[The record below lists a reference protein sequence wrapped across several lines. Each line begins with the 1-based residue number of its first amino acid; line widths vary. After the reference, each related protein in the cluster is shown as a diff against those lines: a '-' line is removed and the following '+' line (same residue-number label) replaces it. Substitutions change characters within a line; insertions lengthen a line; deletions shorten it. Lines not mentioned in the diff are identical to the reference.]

1 MKYLKLKNN
10 TASKFMIVGAG
21 FTLAAFI
28 IMAIFGPMMAPQDP
42 SVQTLTAR
50 LLEPGSSSAAGVH
63 VLGTDA
69 LGRDMLSLILAGAQN
84 IIAIAALAVLIGALA
99 GTALGMIGG
108 FVGGRLGDVLVL
120 LTNMQLAFP
129 FFLLALT
136 VVGILSPNFWIVVLV
151 VALGTW
157 VEFAR
162 VIYSETVQ
170 IRQLEYI
177 QAVKVMRGS
186 SLRSIISHVL
196 PNVMPTVIVL
206 STFAFGTAIVVIS
219 GLGFVGLSVPS
230 SSPDWGQILSDG
242 RDYIVTAWW
251 LTGIPGF
258 VIFLLVLSVNLVGES
273 VRDGLNPDS
282 KR

>member
-1 MKYLKLKNN
+1 MKYLKLKNS
-10 TASKFMIVGAG
+10 TASKFLIVGAG
-21 FTLAAFI
+21 LVLTAFV
-28 IMAIFGPMMAPQDP
+28 IMAIFGSALAPQDA
-42 SVQTLTAR
+42 SAQTLSAR
-50 LLEPGSSSAAGVH
+50 LLEPGSRSAAGLH

-69 LGRDMLSLILAGAQN
+69 LGRDMLSLILAGAQS
-84 IIAIAALAVLIGALA
+84 IITIAVMAVLIGAVA

-136 VVGILSPNFWIVVLV
+136 VVGILGPDFWIVVMV

-162 VIYSETVQ
+162 VIYAETVQ

-186 SLRSIISHVL
+186 SLRSIVSHVL

-206 STFAFGTAIVVIS
+206 STFALGTAIVVIS

-230 SSPDWGQILSDG
+230 SSPDWGQVLSDG
-242 RDYIVTAWW
+242 RDYVVTAWW
-251 LTGIPGF
+251 LTGVPGF
-258 VIFLLVLSVNLVGES
+258 AIFLLVLSVNLVGES
-273 VRDGLNPDS
+273 VRDRLNPDS

>member
-10 TASKFMIVGAG
+10 TASKFLLVGAALVL
-21 FTLAAFI
+21 TAFV
-28 IMAIFGPMMAPQDP
+28 IMAIFGSALAPQDA
-42 SVQTLTAR
+42 SAQTLSAR
-50 LLEPGSSSAAGVH
+50 LLEPGSSSAAGLH

-69 LGRDMLSLILAGAQN
+69 LGRDMLSLILAGAQS
-84 IIAIAALAVLIGALA
+84 IITIAAMAVLIGAVA

-136 VVGILSPNFWIVVLV
+136 VVGILGPSFWIVVLV

-162 VIYSETVQ
+162 VIYAETVQ

-186 SLRSIISHVL
+186 SLRSIVSHVL

-206 STFAFGTAIVVIS
+206 STFALGTAIVVIS
-219 GLGFVGLSVPS
+219 GLGFVGLSVPA
-230 SSPDWGQILSDG
+230 SSPDWGQVLSDG
-242 RDYIVTAWW
+242 RDYVVTAWW
-251 LTGIPGF
+251 VTGIPGF
-258 VIFLLVLSVNLVGES
+258 AIFLLVLSVNLVGES
-273 VRDGLNPDS
+273 VRDRLNPGS